1 MEDKGFALRLLPF
14 LAAKQTEDLMYGT
27 VFEVGFAS
35 GSSYLDNTGITSI
48 GEIDL
53 RPVFISVKVTFKRGK
68 RGGGFGKRR
77 SVAESFVRAFA
88 RRSRAWGSGRSPDL
102 KCFCFGCCS

>member
-14 LAAKQTEDLMYGT
+14 LAAKQIENLMYGT

-68 RGGGFGKRR
+68 RGAVLGKDGAR
-77 SVAESFVRAFA
+77 SAESFVHAFT
-88 RRSRAWGSGRSPDL
+88 SGAAASGVRGEAPT
-102 KCFCFGCCS
+102 